1 MTSKKPAKARG
12 GPGRLTTEEA
22 AKVEDRLL
30 DAAHAL
36 FNERSFGDITM
47 EQIAKRA
54 GASTKTLY
62 SRFSDKAAV
71 VQAVVNRIIE
81 QALAAHAADV
91 SSLDPRGIDP
101 RLYIVSLSTKILHQL
116 RGEAMGLIRFALS
129 EARRFPIIAEMYNAT
144 LARGRGI
151 FQHALQTWHAEGKL
165 PGLKQPELAAMLT
178 ISALTDMAR
187 IRTAMGEPM
196 SAAEIDAYV
205 PYAADVLLRGWGYK
219 PA

>member
-1 MTSKKPAKARG
+1 
-12 GPGRLTTEEA
+12 
-22 AKVEDRLL
+22 
-30 DAAHAL
+30 
-36 FNERSFGDITM
+36 
-47 EQIAKRA
+47 
-54 GASTKTLY
+54 
-62 SRFSDKAAV
+62 V

-116 RGEAMGLIRFALS
+116 RGEAVGLIQFALG

-151 FQHALQTWHAEGKL
+151 FRHALETWHAEGKL
-165 PGLKQPELAAMLT
+165 PGLTQPELAAMLT

-187 IRTAMGEPM
+187 IRAAMGNPM
-196 SAAEIDAYV
+196 GAAEIDAYV